1 MRRFVGSGALSAAA
15 IGAVLLSFAVAG
27 PSFAVPR
34 ICRQL
39 EAELSSAGRVDSGT
53 MFRKYDRAVNAQRQ
67 QLATAESRAERAGC
81 GFGLLSPQICGPL
94 NEQIARMEANL
105 AALERKRE
113 QLALDA
119 APQRS
124 RARILAALD
133 ANGCRDEAVAGRNP
147 AGEEPD
153 RLRESD
159 ADLFNRLFGSNAHE
173 GVSSKD
179 LGAPM
184 NVTRILNPNGE
195 TTVLGG
201 PEGQFSTMC
210 VRTCDGYY
218 FPVSPNSSAADFERD
233 QRNCAATCPG
243 AEVQLYYRPT
253 QSEETDTMISAAS
266 GEPYSSLPT
275 AYVYRDISKPRVAA
289 CGCNSVAANPNFSVI
304 GGGSANSKAP
314 AEPVIPAPA
323 ARADP
328 EPDPETLAN
337 ARSKPD
343 MDASEPDLEPKP
355 SAAPIPPPGDR
366 KVRVVGPVF
375 LPDQGENIDLK
386 HPK

>member
-1 MRRFVGSGALSAAA
+1 MRSAAT
-15 IGAVLLSFAVAG
+15 IGAALLSFAIVG
-27 PSFAVPR
+27 PSLAASR

-39 EAELSSAGRVDSGT
+39 EAELASAGGVGSPT

-67 QLATAESRAERAGC
+67 QLATAESRAQRAGC
-81 GFGLLSPQICGPL
+81 GFGLLSPQMCGPL
-94 NEQIARMEANL
+94 NDQIARMEANL

-113 QLALDA
+113 QLAPGT

-133 ANGCRDEAVAGRNP
+133 ANGCRDEAVADRKP
-147 AGEEPD
+147 VGEEPA
-153 RLRESD
+153 REGESE
-159 ADLFNRLFGSNAHE
+159 ADLFTRLFGSSARE
-173 GVSSKD
+173 GEAPTG

-210 VRTCDGYY
+210 VRICDGYY

-233 QRNCAATCPG
+233 QKNCVATCPG
-243 AEVQLYYRPT
+243 AEVELYYRPAG
-253 QSEETDTMISAAS
+253 SEETDTMISTAS

-275 AYVYRDISKPRVAA
+275 AYVYRDISKPRIAA
-289 CGCNSVAANPNFSVI
+289 CGCGGAAANPNFSVV
-304 GGGSANSKAP
+304 GGGTVDSDAP
-314 AEPVIPAPA
+314 AEPAIPAPA
-323 ARADP
+323 ARNDP
-328 EPDPETLAN
+328 ASDPKTLAN
-337 ARSKPD
+337 AKGKLDLETIKPI
-343 MDASEPDLEPKP
+343 LEPKP
-355 SAAPIPPPGDR
+355 AASPIPPPGER

-375 LPDQGENIDLK
+375 LPDQGANIDLK